1 MKLRFLFFFILFAL
15 GSSIFAVPPTTTAPA
30 TTAAPASTTAQT
42 PTPTRVSFIQTATH
56 AKLESIPGQPNTYT
70 LTLYDI
76 SPYITYYLSRPN
88 RATGLA
94 TVKNYVAAWGSGADN
109 MIQDNPNAVIY
120 AGQINGQANQ
130 ALTAYVVQISNPNFT
145 ASSSQISYV
154 VSALGKQGFILD
166 KFDLDYVVL
175 IIN

>member
-15 GSSIFAVPPTTTAPA
+15 ESSLFAIPTTAPA
-30 TTAAPASTTAQT
+30 ATQASASSTIGTSAPV
-42 PTPTRVSFIQTATH
+42 RVSFIQTAMH
-56 AKLESIPGQPNTYT
+56 ATLESIPGQPNTYT
-70 LTLYDI
+70 LTLYNI
-76 SPYITYYLSRPN
+76 SPYITYYLNRPN

-120 AGQINGQANQ
+120 AGQINGQPNQ
-130 ALTAYVVQISNPNFT
+130 ALTSYVVQISNPNFT
-145 ASSSQISYV
+145 PSSNQISYV
-154 VSALGKQGFILD
+154 VSALGKQGFVLD

>member
-1 MKLRFLFFFILFAL
+1 MKLCFLFFFVIFTLEGSLFA
-15 GSSIFAVPPTTTAPA
+15 APVATATPAPPVT
-30 TTAAPASTTAQT
+30 APASTTAQ
-42 PTPTRVSFIQTATH
+42 TPTRVSFIQTATH
-56 AKLESIPGQPNTYT
+56 AKLESIPGQSNMYT

-76 SPYITYYLSRPN
+76 SPYITYYLNRPN

-120 AGQINGQANQ
+120 AGQINGQPNQ
-130 ALTAYVVQISNPNFT
+130 ALTSYVVQISNPNFT
-145 ASSSQISYV
+145 PSSNQISYV
-154 VSALGKQGFILD
+154 VSALGKQGFVLN